1 MQRQWYVGWNGVIGL
16 RYEGCAAKLARFP
29 EFDKR
34 EIWIG
39 LEVIETAYLIDQ
51 GRRHELEEQKRKK
64 GAGGGRG
71 KRRG

>member
-29 EFDKR
+29 EFDRR

-39 LEVIETAYLIDQ
+39 LEVLEAAYLSEQ
-51 GRRHELEEQKRKK
+51 ARRQEREKRKK
-64 GAGGGRG
+64 GNRGRGGGQS
-71 KRRG
+71 

>member
-29 EFDKR
+29 EFDRR

-39 LEVIETAYLIDQ
+39 LEVLEAAYLSEQ
-51 GRRHELEEQKRKK
+51 ARRQEREKRKK
-64 GAGGGRG
+64 GNRGRGGGQG
-71 KRRG
+71 

>member
-39 LEVIETAYLIDQ
+39 LEVLEAAYLSEQ
-51 GRRHELEEQKRKK
+51 ARRQEREKRKK
-64 GAGGGRG
+64 GNRGRGGGQG
-71 KRRG
+71 

>member
-29 EFDKR
+29 EFDRR

-39 LEVIETAYLIDQ
+39 LEVLEAAYLSEQ
-51 GRRHELEEQKRKK
+51 QRRQEREKQRNRGR
-64 GAGGGRG
+64 GGGQG
-71 KRRG
+71 